1 MIGYIVGPVL
11 ALALGMKFTAY
22 TKKQTLKEMS
32 ARIEALESNVEQK
45 SAQSM
50 LMTMT
55 PLIKRVKDIS
65 TTIGI

>member
-11 ALALGMKFTAY
+11 ALALGMKFTVY
-22 TKKQTLKEMS
+22 TKEQTLKEMS
-32 ARIEALESNVEQK
+32 ERIEALESNVEQK